1 MAGETF
7 IKGQALIMSVW
18 DGTSAYR
25 PLACL
30 TSSNFSASVEA
41 NEVETMCDPGNVVK
55 EYGSSSY
62 TAQVEGIYIDTTS
75 AGGETTKASHDYLL
89 DLIDN
94 KTQRTFRLATGL
106 ADNPFYYVTGLITDL
121 ELSGEAGDN
130 ATFSA
135 TIEVSGGYSTTD
147 PNAT

>member
-7 IKGQALIMSVW
+7 IKGQVLLLDVW

-30 TSSNFSASVEA
+30 TQSNFAASVES

-62 TAQVEGIYIDTTS
+62 SLSGDGIYIDTTS
-75 AGGETTKASHDYLL
+75 VGGETTKASHDYLL
-89 DLIDN
+89 GLIAA

-106 ADNPFYYVTGLITDL
+106 ADTPYYYFTGLITSL
-121 ELSGEAGDN
+121 ELTGEAGAN
-130 ATFSA
+130 ATFSIS
-135 TIEVSGGYSTTD
+135 IEVSGAYATTD
-147 PNAT
+147 PEV

>member
-7 IKGQALIMSVW
+7 IKGQTLILHVW

-25 PLACL
+25 PIACL
-30 TSSNFSASVEA
+30 TSSNFSASVDA

-62 TAQVEGIYIDTTS
+62 TLSCEGVYIDTTS
-75 AGGETTKASHDYLL
+75 VGGETTKASHDYLL
-89 DLIDN
+89 GLIAN
-94 KTQRTFRLATGL
+94 KTQRTFQLDTGL
-106 ADNPFYYVTGLITDL
+106 ADTPQYWFEGLITDL
-121 ELSGEAGDN
+121 ELSGEAGQN

-135 TIEVSGGYSTTD
+135 TIEVNGGYVTAD
-147 PNAT
+147 PN